1 MQSIQ
6 QTRAKEKEMRD
17 EEERMREFS
26 HHNATLKHHAPTPS
40 VGSTATSSNGDSDRG
55 VAGEPDEA
63 RVCATVEEATEEPLP
78 VAVPEAVA
86 L

>member
-1 MQSIQ
+1 
-6 QTRAKEKEMRD
+6 MRD

-26 HHNATLKHHAPTPS
+26 HHNAYSQAPRADS
-40 VGSTATSSNGDSDRG
+40 ECWVDCHGSSNGDSDRG
-55 VAGEPDEA
+55 VAGEPGEA
-63 RVCATVEEATEEPLP
+63 RGCAMVEEATEEPLP